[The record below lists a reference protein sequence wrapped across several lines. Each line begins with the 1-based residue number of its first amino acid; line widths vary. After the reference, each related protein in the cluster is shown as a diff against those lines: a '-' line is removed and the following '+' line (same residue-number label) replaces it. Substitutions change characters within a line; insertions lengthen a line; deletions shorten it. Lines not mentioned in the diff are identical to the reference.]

1 MLAAGV
7 VFREDADALE
17 ERLFGGGTVRP
28 SEPPPDRLGAL
39 EPALAAADA
48 AGALVAD
55 GVPVTFVAPAVSL
68 RGAVA
73 VPGDKSVSHRAVL
86 IGAICD
92 GETVIRGFGRSEDT
106 ESTVRAARALGVRV
120 DDEGSGA
127 LRVHGLGLRGLVAPE
142 EPIDCGNAGTLVR
155 LVAGILAGQTWQQFE
170 LRGDESLSSRP
181 MGRVATPLA
190 EMGAGIETRDG
201 RLPLW
206 IDARPLRGIDHELP
220 VASAQVKS
228 CVLLAGLYAQGET
241 TVIEPVATRDHTER
255 MLRAAGARIR
265 SRPGRV
271 TVQPAERLELGEVV
285 VPGDISSAAPL
296 ILAAT
301 LLPGSELI
309 VSGVGVNPTR
319 TGFLDVLE
327 RMGGRIAVF
336 NRRAVAGEP
345 VADLEV
351 THAELVATEVE
362 PAEVP
367 RLVDE
372 LPLFALAASMAHGD
386 SRVRGA
392 EELRA
397 KETDR
402 IEAVVE
408 GLRAVGAHVTGGR
421 DGFRVRGVPTRPR
434 GGRMSAAGDHRIAM
448 LAAVCGLA
456 SRDGVEIEG
465 AETVA
470 ISFPGF
476 FDLIDSLAQR

>member
-1 MLAAGV
+1 
-7 VFREDADALE
+7 
-17 ERLFGGGTVRP
+17 
-28 SEPPPDRLGAL
+28 
-39 EPALAAADA
+39 
-48 AGALVAD
+48 
-55 GVPVTFVAPAVSL
+55 VTFVAPAVSL

-73 VPGDKSVSHRAVL
+73 VPGDKSISHRAVL
-86 IGAICD
+86 IGSICE
-92 GETVIRGFGRSEDT
+92 GETVVRGFGRSGDT
-106 ESTVRAARALGVRV
+106 ESTVRAMQALGVEIEELAA
-120 DDEGSGA
+120 DE
-127 LRVHGLGLRGLVAPE
+127 LRIHGVGLRGLHASS

-155 LVAGILAGQTWQQFE
+155 LLSGILAGQAWQQFE

-181 MGRVATPLA
+181 MGRIADPLTL
-190 EMGAGIETRDG
+190 MGAGVETADG
-201 RLPLW
+201 RLPLGLEG
-206 IDARPLRGIDHELP
+206 RPLRGIRYELP

-228 CVLLAGLYAQGET
+228 CLLLAGLYADGDT
-241 TVIEPVATRDHTER
+241 TVMEPVPTRDHTER
-255 MLRAAGARIR
+255 MLRAAGARLR
-265 SRPGRV
+265 GKPGRIAV
-271 TVQPAERLELGEVV
+271 SPADRLELGEVV

-327 RMGGRIAVF
+327 RMGARISIF
-336 NRRAVAGEP
+336 NRRTVAGEP

-351 THAELVATEVE
+351 THAELVATEIE
-362 PAEVP
+362 PSEVP

-372 LPLFALAASMAHGD
+372 LPLFVLAAAMAHGD
-386 SRVRGA
+386 SGVRGA

-402 IEAVVE
+402 IAAVVD
-408 GLRAVGAHVTGGR
+408 GLRALGAHVTATP
-421 DGFRVRGVPTRPR
+421 DGFQIRGVPTRPR
-434 GGRMSAAGDHRIAM
+434 GGRMSAAGDHRVAM
-448 LAAVCGLA
+448 LAAVGALA

-476 FDLIDSLAQR
+476 FDLIESLAQR

>member
-1 MLAAGV
+1 
-7 VFREDADALE
+7 
-17 ERLFGGGTVRP
+17 
-28 SEPPPDRLGAL
+28 
-39 EPALAAADA
+39 
-48 AGALVAD
+48 
-55 GVPVTFVAPAVSL
+55 VTFVAPAVSL

-86 IGAICD
+86 IGSICE
-92 GETVIRGFGRSEDT
+92 GETIVTGFGRSEDT
-106 ESTVRAARALGVRV
+106 ESTLGAMRALGVEI
-120 DDEGSGA
+120 DEDGA
-127 LRVHGLGLRGLVAPE
+127 DTLRVHGVGLRGLTAPG

-155 LVAGILAGQTWQQFE
+155 LIAGILAGQTWKQFE
-170 LRGDESLSSRP
+170 LRGDDSLSSRP
-181 MGRVATPLA
+181 MGRIARPLA
-190 EMGAGIETRDG
+190 EMGAGVETADG
-201 RLPLW
+201 HLPLA
-206 IDARPLRGIDHELP
+206 IEARPLHGIEYELP

-228 CVLLAGLYAQGET
+228 CLLLAGLFAEGAT
-241 TVIEPVATRDHTER
+241 TIVEPVQTRDHTER
-255 MLRAAGARIR
+255 ILRAAGARLR
-265 SRPGRV
+265 VQPGRI
-271 TVQPAERLELGEVV
+271 TVQPAGRLELGEVV

-309 VSGVGVNPTR
+309 VTGVGVNPTR
-319 TGFLDVLE
+319 IGFLDVLE
-327 RMGGRIAVF
+327 RMGARIALF
-336 NRRAVAGEP
+336 NRRTVAGEP
-345 VADLEV
+345 VADLEI

-372 LPLFALAASMAHGD
+372 LPLFALAASMAHGS

-392 EELRA
+392 GELRA

-402 IEAVVE
+402 IEAVVV
-408 GLRAVGAHVTGGR
+408 GLRALGAHVSGTR
-421 DGFRVRGVPTRPR
+421 DGFRIRGVPARPR
-434 GGRMSAAGDHRIAM
+434 GGRMSSAGDHRIAM

-456 SRDGVEIEG
+456 SRDGVEVEG

>member
-1 MLAAGV
+1 M
-7 VFREDADALE
+7 
-17 ERLFGGGTVRP
+17 
-28 SEPPPDRLGAL
+28 
-39 EPALAAADA
+39 
-48 AGALVAD
+48 
-55 GVPVTFVAPAVSL
+55 TFVAPAVSL

-73 VPGDKSVSHRAVL
+73 VPGDKSISHRAVL

-92 GETVIRGFGRSEDT
+92 GETVVRGFGRSEDT
-106 ESTVRAARALGVRV
+106 SSTVRAVRALGVEV
-120 DDEGSGA
+120 DEEGQDT
-127 LRVHGLGLRGLVAPE
+127 LRVHGVGLRGLKAPV

-155 LVAGILAGQTWQQFE
+155 LIAGILAGQTWQQFE

-181 MGRVATPLA
+181 MGRIADPLA
-190 EMGAGIETRDG
+190 AMGAGVETADG
-201 RLPLW
+201 HLPLG
-206 IDARPLRGIDHELP
+206 IDARPLHGIEYELP

-228 CVLLAGLYAQGET
+228 CLLLAGLFAEGET
-241 TVIEPVATRDHTER
+241 IVVEPVPTRDHTER
-255 MLRAAGARIR
+255 MLRAAGVRLAA
-265 SRPGRV
+265 RPGRI
-271 TVQPAERLELGEVV
+271 TAQPAQRLELGEVV

-296 ILAAT
+296 VLAAT

-309 VSGVGVNPTR
+309 VTGVGVNPTR

-327 RMGGRIAVF
+327 RMGARIAIF
-336 NRRAVAGEP
+336 NRRTAAGEP

-351 THAELVATEVE
+351 THAELVATEIE
-362 PAEVP
+362 PEEVP

-392 EELRA
+392 AELRA

-402 IEAVVE
+402 IAAVAD
-408 GLRAVGAHVTGGR
+408 GLRALGAHVTGTR
-421 DGFRVRGVPTRPR
+421 DGFRIRGVPTRPR
-434 GGRMSAAGDHRIAM
+434 GGRMSAAGDHRVAM
-448 LAAVCGLA
+448 LAAVSGLA